1 MTSGGRRMI
10 KQVVVRTYPSGWT
23 NQTTRLQ
30 ELLNEGYRVVFAT
43 ELPKG
48 IIEYIVEKEVEE
60 EKISCTLQEKYEVG

>member
-1 MTSGGRRMI
+1 MI

-23 NQTTRLQ
+23 NQTTKLQ

-48 IIEYIVEKEVEE
+48 IIEYIVEKEVRE
-60 EKISCTLQEKYEVG
+60 EKDEISNNFRI

>member
-1 MTSGGRRMI
+1 MI

-23 NQTTRLQ
+23 NPTTRLQ

-60 EKISCTLQEKYEVG
+60 DDNIKS